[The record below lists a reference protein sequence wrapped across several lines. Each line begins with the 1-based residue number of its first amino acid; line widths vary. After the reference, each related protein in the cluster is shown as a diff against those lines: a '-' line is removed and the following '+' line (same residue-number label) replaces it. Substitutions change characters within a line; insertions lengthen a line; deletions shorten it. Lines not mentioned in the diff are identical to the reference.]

1 MGYLTIQYQLIKR
14 CHFFGFTLT
23 RRDSVFFLYNHYSKV
38 QSTLSFCIGLKYS
51 SNVLCLVLLHLLTP
65 SKAHLMNIKAQYRR
79 TNMTVLCYNDYIE
92 KTRYLDVSK

>member
-51 SNVLCLVLLHLLTP
+51 SNVLCLV
-65 SKAHLMNIKAQYRR
+65 SKDGEETGEDGGNCKLSIR
-79 TNMTVLCYNDYIE
+79 
-92 KTRYLDVSK
+92 